1 VCYAPAGAAPVLLE
15 CQVDDATT
23 VHQAIRASGILE
35 RCPDIDLSRQRVGVF
50 GKLKDL
56 DDRLH
61 PDDRIEIYRG
71 LVMDPKESRRRRVA
85 HRGKGTGGTGG
96 TA

>member
-1 VCYAPAGAAPVLLE
+1 MCYAPAASAPVLLE
-15 CQVDDATT
+15 CQVADTAT

-50 GKLKDL
+50 GKLKGL
-56 DDRLH
+56 DDGLY

-85 HRGKGTGGTGG
+85 HRGKGKGG
-96 TA
+96 A